1 MKTIEH
7 TTKTGCNRRNSES
20 RIVKLCLNVMPSRDG
35 GRRTVNPLSLRGLG
49 EGISFAVTSS
59 FTYRHRAFRRYQMMT
74 QAEGFVRFG
83 LFMQNIKKKTYLS
96 MKKSSRKLQLTALM
110 TIVLTMLVPLKAV
123 AQTTFTSGDFTY
135 QVLTSA
141 DKTVGVKS
149 YSGAGGDVAIPETVT
164 DGTNTYIV
172 TEIMDKLFYKNNSIT
187 GISLP
192 TTITSIGE
200 ASFAECKNITG
211 TITINNKINRI
222 GLSAFNGC
230 SNKDLKLSFTNLD
243 NAGIGESAFRNCC
256 GLRYLK
262 GTIKFIYRDAFYQ
275 CLGFEQFDILNFT
288 PPTLETTSLAT
299 CNDNLK
305 IGVFE
310 EALATY
316 QSTEGWKDLRYT
328 SIIPSTVF
336 TAVQT
341 DDGNGLYFNL
351 TDIYTAE
358 VTSNPSGSYSGD
370 VSIPNNITYNDH
382 NYKVLKIGDSAFANS
397 SINSLTV
404 YKNVE
409 SIGENAFSGCASL
422 VSVGSLLDKI
432 SEIPN
437 GAFCGCSSL
446 TGNYSFH
453 RFSKIGDRAFSGCNN
468 NALILFFYD
477 LSDAT
482 IGEEAFSGCIGLK
495 YMNGSIAS
503 IGSKAFFNCGGFETM
518 YLFTT
523 ETPSLGADA
532 FTGCS
537 SLTVNVPKIA
547 LAKFQAATGWK
558 DITLATINPKLITCW
573 SPSDG
578 NGLNYDIYD
587 DFTAKV
593 AMNTSFSGVVTIPDY
608 VTYNGK
614 KHYVVGIA
622 GGAFAGSS
630 ITSVTFGSYISE
642 INSSAFD
649 SCNSLTGEITL
660 SSAITN
666 IGSYAFFNCGNSG
679 LSLSITNLSNAD
691 IGSYAFMN
699 CTGLKSIGGTAS
711 SIAEYAF
718 FGSTNL
724 TTIGDLLKNT
734 TVIPDGAFE
743 NCKSLTGEITLS
755 SAITSIGSNAFSTCG
770 NSGLSL
776 SITNLSNADIG
787 SFAFYQCTGLKSIGG
802 TASSIGYYA
811 FSECANLTTI
821 GDLLK
826 NITVIPDGTFVN
838 CTSLTGEITLSS
850 AITSIGSEAF
860 SYCGNSGLS
869 LSITNLSNAVIGS
882 YAFENC
888 TGLKSIGGTASS
900 IAEYAFF
907 GSTNLTTIGDLLK
920 NITNVPIYAF
930 KNCTNLSGEITL
942 NAAITNIGKEAFV
955 GCKLTTVS
963 CLAAMP
969 PTLGYYVFGYYPPTF
984 KVPYNSL
991 NNYQSAWASSDMTII
1006 AGDPTSV
1013 TTAANSGSDTHWAT
1027 FSNTYSDSE
1036 LKVSAG
1042 KTLTLYNAT
1051 VADGQLTLA
1060 ERTGT
1065 QVAKGEAVLVKTDA
1079 ETVTVTPLATTD
1091 LVKAKENDLLA
1102 TPEYAKIITPCEG
1115 YKYYRL
1121 TYNNVKDKTGLGF
1134 YLGVA
1139 TVGEVKHTDGT
1150 YLNASPYKAY
1160 LKVSDTAATEP
1171 SSSAP
1176 VRGFAFPDDDETTGI
1191 GEIVVE
1197 GDAGISG
1204 SVNADGSIYN
1214 LQGQQVSAPTKGL
1227 YIKNNKKV
1235 IIK

>member
-802 TASSIGYYA
+802 TASSIGDNA
-811 FSECANLTTI
+811 FNECANLTTI

-850 AITSIGSEAF
+850 AITNIGSDAF
-860 SYCGNSGLS
+860 YNCDNSGLS
-869 LSITNLSNAVIGS
+869 LSITNLSNADIGS
-882 YAFENC
+882 FAFYQC

-900 IAEYAFF
+900 IGDNAFNECA
-907 GSTNLTTIGDLLK
+907 NLTTIGDLLK

>member
-1 MKTIEH
+1 
-7 TTKTGCNRRNSES
+7 
-20 RIVKLCLNVMPSRDG
+20 
-35 GRRTVNPLSLRGLG
+35 
-49 EGISFAVTSS
+49 
-59 FTYRHRAFRRYQMMT
+59 
-74 QAEGFVRFG
+74 
-83 LFMQNIKKKTYLS
+83 
-96 MKKSSRKLQLTALM
+96 
-110 TIVLTMLVPLKAV
+110 
-123 AQTTFTSGDFTY
+123 
-135 QVLTSA
+135 
-141 DKTVGVKS
+141 
-149 YSGAGGDVAIPETVT
+149 
-164 DGTNTYIV
+164 
-172 TEIMDKLFYKNNSIT
+172 
-187 GISLP
+187 
-192 TTITSIGE
+192 
-200 ASFAECKNITG
+200 
-211 TITINNKINRI
+211 
-222 GLSAFNGC
+222 
-230 SNKDLKLSFTNLD
+230 
-243 NAGIGESAFRNCC
+243 
-256 GLRYLK
+256 
-262 GTIKFIYRDAFYQ
+262 
-275 CLGFEQFDILNFT
+275 
-288 PPTLETTSLAT
+288 
-299 CNDNLK
+299 
-305 IGVFE
+305 
-310 EALATY
+310 
-316 QSTEGWKDLRYT
+316 
-328 SIIPSTVF
+328 
-336 TAVQT
+336 
-341 DDGNGLYFNL
+341 
-351 TDIYTAE
+351 
-358 VTSNPSGSYSGD
+358 
-370 VSIPNNITYNDH
+370 
-382 NYKVLKIGDSAFANS
+382 
-397 SINSLTV
+397 
-404 YKNVE
+404 
-409 SIGENAFSGCASL
+409 
-422 VSVGSLLDKI
+422 
-432 SEIPN
+432 
-437 GAFCGCSSL
+437 
-446 TGNYSFH
+446 
-453 RFSKIGDRAFSGCNN
+453 
-468 NALILFFYD
+468 
-477 LSDAT
+477 
-482 IGEEAFSGCIGLK
+482 
-495 YMNGSIAS
+495 
-503 IGSKAFFNCGGFETM
+503 M

-558 DITLATINPKLITCW
+558 DITLATINPTLIACW
-573 SPSDG
+573 SPSD
-578 NGLNYDIYD
+578 GLNYDIYD
-587 DFTAKV
+587 DFTAEV
-593 AMNTSFSGVVTIPDY
+593 AMNTSCSGAVTIPDY

-622 GGAFAGSS
+622 DSAFEGSS

-642 INSSAFD
+642 INLSAF
-649 SCNSLTGEITL
+649 SNCNSLTGEITL

-802 TASSIGYYA
+802 TASSIGDNA
-811 FSECANLTTI
+811 FNECANLTTIGDLLKNITVIPDGTFVNCTSLTGEITLSSAITNIGSDAFYNCDNSGLSLSITNLSNADIGSFAFYQCTGLKSIGGTASSIGDNAFNECANLTTI

-900 IAEYAFF
+900 IGDNAFNECA
-907 GSTNLTTIGDLLK
+907 NLTTIGDLLK